1 MQTLR
6 PDFSLDLLIKFLNL
20 YVSRK
25 DKIILI
31 GISIGLSL
39 FIVFDLISVY
49 LLALILSSFS
59 QERISNPPSISF
71 LSGFSSI
78 TDTVLILT
86 TIAVFVIKTLG
97 QLALSRTILLR
108 FANIQIKIASQLLK
122 RYFYHNYLTI
132 KNLDSQRI
140 LFFANEGLHMITSG
154 LIGGFLLL
162 SFEILNVLLII
173 SLLSFVNWKVTL
185 LVFLSLSL
193 YLLATTSLLA
203 RKMSNIGNLQVAS
216 GLESRRRMTD
226 VILGWK
232 EIKSFQL
239 ENVFSNLF
247 INERGKLGKFLAIG
261 TWNQNLSKY
270 IFEFFLISVASCFV
284 FVSKTTLF
292 QESMDIT
299 YLSLLLVAMLRLVP
313 SFMRIQGLTLEI
325 SRVTQPSYTLL
336 NDTRSLWEPSSRVP
350 NVRGGPVEE

>member
-1 MQTLR
+1 
-6 PDFSLDLLIKFLNL
+6 
-20 YVSRK
+20 
-25 DKIILI
+25 
-31 GISIGLSL
+31 
-39 FIVFDLISVY
+39 
-49 LLALILSSFS
+49 
-59 QERISNPPSISF
+59 
-71 LSGFSSI
+71 
-78 TDTVLILT
+78 
-86 TIAVFVIKTLG
+86 
-97 QLALSRTILLR
+97 
-108 FANIQIKIASQLLK
+108 
-122 RYFYHNYLTI
+122 
-132 KNLDSQRI
+132 
-140 LFFANEGLHMITSG
+140 MITSG